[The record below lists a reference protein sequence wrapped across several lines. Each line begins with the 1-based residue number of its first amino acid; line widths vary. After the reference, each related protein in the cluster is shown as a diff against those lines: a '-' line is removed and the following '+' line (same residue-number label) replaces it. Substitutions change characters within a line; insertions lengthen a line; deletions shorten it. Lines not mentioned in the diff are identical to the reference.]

1 MRSQAA
7 SDRAGRAPAAIAPA
21 APAAPVTDGNT
32 AARGRGAPDADAAAG
47 ADRRGAPDSGS
58 LPERPDVAEV
68 PDDDGLPAPAGTVV
82 ARGEEGGV
90 MDGEETMIGEKT

>member
-7 SDRAGRAPAAIAPA
+7 SDRAGRAPATI

-47 ADRRGAPDSGS
+47 ADRRGAPVSGS

-68 PDDDGLPAPAGTVV
+68 PDDDGLPAPAGMAA

-90 MDGEETMIGEKT
+90 KEGEETMIGEKT

>member
-1 MRSQAA
+1 MAMRSQAA
-7 SDRAGRAPAAIAPA
+7 SDRAGRAPAAI

-68 PDDDGLPAPAGTVV
+68 PDDDGLPGAGRDG
-82 ARGEEGGV
+82 RGTGKKEA
-90 MDGEETMIGEKT
+90 